1 MTYVKAL
8 KQEAPCPAAN
18 LDPFIAG
25 VAPALGEK
33 FWTFLVRLVEEGAL
47 AAMPCGVLLM
57 AGVLSRGVQ
66 WVVATVP
73 DNFWQKVINGAS

>member
-1 MTYVKAL
+1 MTHMKSL

-33 FWTFLVRLVEEGAL
+33 FWTFLVRLVEEAAL
-47 AAMPCGVLLM
+47 AAMPCGVLL
-57 AGVLSRGVQ
+57 AR
-66 WVVATVP
+66 A
-73 DNFWQKVINGAS
+73 I